1 MKRTQQSLESLR
13 AMSSEQLAQRVKMG
27 DHLELV
33 REIDHFAYFRH
44 KGQADAAATELLDN
58 GYRVSLS
65 RKKLT
70 WHLVAHTE
78 SSLEPTTV
86 DEFVRS
92 EFELINRHG
101 GIYDGWGG
109 PIAGRRA

>member
-27 DHLELV
+27 DHLDLPRDV
-33 REIDHFAYFRH
+33 DHFAYFKH
-44 KGQADAAATELLDN
+44 KKQADSAAAELLDD
-58 GYRVSLS
+58 GYRVSMS

-78 SSLEPTTV
+78 STLEPSTV
-86 DEFVRS
+86 DSFVRS

-101 GIYDGWGG
+101 GVYDG
-109 PIAGRRA
+109 